1 MGGGLVATVL
11 LVMLVASTSGCCTR
25 LSVSF
30 GNGTPTRI
38 RVQSSE
44 SGQEVTVTPGG
55 FKQLANSVGD
65 LIVTTQGGRAFA
77 FRRVAPFETGPGY
90 VATRSSVFGIGYVTL
105 RVKLETN
112 MNLYVLP
119 PGKKGLDT
127 HTPQPNGYPKHGEKI
142 AD

>member
-1 MGGGLVATVL
+1 MGGGTVATVL
-11 LVMLVASTSGCCTR
+11 LVMLVASTSGCCTK
-25 LSVSF
+25 LAVSF
-30 GNGTPTRI
+30 GNGTPMRI
-38 RVQSSE
+38 RVRSSE
-44 SGQEVTVTPGG
+44 SGEEVIVAPGR

-90 VATRSSVFGIGYVTL
+90 VATRSSVFGVGCVTL

-112 MNLYVLP
+112 MSQYVLP
-119 PGKKGLDT
+119 PCKKSLDT
-127 HTPQPNGYPKHGEKI
+127 HIPQPNGYPKHGEKM